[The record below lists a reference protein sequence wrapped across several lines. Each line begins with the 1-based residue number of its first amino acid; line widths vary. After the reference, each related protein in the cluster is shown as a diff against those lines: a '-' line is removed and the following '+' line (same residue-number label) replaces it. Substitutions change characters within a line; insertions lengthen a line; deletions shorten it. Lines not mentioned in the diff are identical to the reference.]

1 MQINS
6 YWYPP
11 IHQDIQIQKMI
22 LELLQVRSRLAET
35 SSQLDTARREVVTLR
50 ETLEEYR
57 SQLQHYNVKQTQTSP
72 VIDRRRERERG
83 VKNIAFWCKIG
94 LRQFPLSS
102 AQLFPAIPC
111 SLWDGL
117 SLIMNYKEEKI
128 RIRTI
133 LVDENKIAI
142 KMMWKKWFSGEKN
155 CFFSGKKPFLCLP
168 TQPEARHMTLH
179 TSPTLPSLLQHICGE
194 N

>member
-1 MQINS
+1 MRDSEAMCSTMPGSEPEEHKYQNLYILASEDLVTFVIVWFKCIKNHFILQINS
-6 YWYPP
+6 YRYPP

-111 SLWDGL
+111 SL
-117 SLIMNYKEEKI
+117 
-128 RIRTI
+128 
-133 LVDENKIAI
+133 
-142 KMMWKKWFSGEKN
+142 
-155 CFFSGKKPFLCLP
+155 
-168 TQPEARHMTLH
+168 
-179 TSPTLPSLLQHICGE
+179 
-194 N
+194 